1 MCDRQQRSLNMHSQ
15 ILRGGS
21 AAAVACRR
29 MRHIVGAVLGRDGWM
44 WRTHEVKLINTASG
58 NGPGRNRVITLLTHR
73 GTLTLAVSLK
83 RLMSVIVYDH
93 VERHQELCWACGVSM
108 S

>member
-1 MCDRQQRSLNMHSQ
+1 
-15 ILRGGS
+15 
-21 AAAVACRR
+21 